1 MADVHGVG
9 PAGSDY
15 SVAPSDGLANDTI
28 QMSAYAKNHCKN
40 CQLPLVE
47 GGRAYELGGYRWHVE
62 CFRCSICS
70 SQMDADTNMLVLG
83 NGTLVCHN
91 CSYFCAICQKKIED
105 LAILTND
112 QAFCA
117 DCFVCRNCQR
127 RIDDLKY
134 ARTSQGIFCMSCHN
148 ALMMRKQRKAAAAAA
163 AAAAPVAADPSS
175 SSAAASP
182 AINSSTSRSSSS
194 TQHRLSSLS
203 SRDKELPI
211 LPPSTSRTTSND
223 RPPTLRTQSDTAPA
237 GRQVRSQLPPP
248 VTPQQPKASHRHTRS
263 VGEGTFTGPTEAA
276 SQEVPPEITATSP
289 PIGVSESF
297 AAELDTL
304 GTKDWGLEM
313 PVAPEPVLP
322 STVLGVPIQLESPP
336 SRSPNRSPGK
346 QAPITDRSS
355 PTQSDGSIYSPRAVA
370 PDSPS
375 PTRPMRSPT
384 RSPNR
389 SPTRPVIDDVPLLA
403 TPNGERLPKAWT
415 QDTPAGVTAAAPS
428 PSAFAA
434 IERTPHSVSSGQS
447 TLQESNHELETQREE
462 LAVPFRSSRRA
473 ASPNRLVE
481 STSSISI
488 AASLSPRN
496 WPRTGAEMPAADDSN
511 DIDPSGLMQ
520 ALIRS
525 RERISE
531 LEHLLERELQ
541 TSKLAAVEE
550 DPAELSRHIF
560 ERRQTLAGLEA
571 QQKVASEELR
581 ATRAGTDAEEFLSA
595 LTKHKTELLGEIESL
610 TTERDSLRAQ
620 VAELVAKRDQAL
632 EESSI
637 LNTKN
642 SQLVDMNNELLK
654 QTLEKFGPNT
664 LWGSSLSVSSGPSS
678 STAAN
683 AMSPVPSRERKQRV
697 KRKEIAAPEAEY
709 GVPYSGTTGS
719 QERLVDNTPKS
730 PQSARYPGG
739 DNNLVTVLDA
749 PTQKQR
755 KNLWP
760 FRRPGKGLTR
770 VFAQEVTVG
779 DVDSQAV
786 TVLSGSS
793 GPTLPSSS
801 SALTSSTVGP
811 APGGQPMLGELLE
824 ARCAMDQTPVP
835 KIVTRCLNEVEKR
848 GLDTEGIYRK
858 SGSKLQIDQI
868 LGYFESNSELL
879 ESDLGKDITAVTSAV
894 KQYLRYLADPI
905 IPYAHYNAY
914 VQAGRKHDLSELYV
928 VVKNLPPAH
937 YATLEAIV
945 QHLALVAANES
956 KNLMNSRNLAVVF
969 APTLAR
975 DQTGEREVSDMQ
987 ARNDATQMLI
997 DNHDMFE

>member
-1 MADVHGVG
+1 MADVHGVA
-9 PAGSDY
+9 PAGSEY
-15 SVAPSDGLANDTI
+15 TVAPGDGHANDTI

-40 CQLPLVE
+40 CQMPLVE

-148 ALMMRKQRKAAAAAA
+148 ALMARKQRKAAAAAA
-163 AAAAPVAADPSS
+163 IADTPTGST
-175 SSAAASP
+175 AGSP
-182 AINSSTSRSSSS
+182 AVDSNTSRSSSS
-194 TQHRLSSLS
+194 TQHRLSSLQ
-203 SRDKELPI
+203 SRDKDLPV
-211 LPPSTSRTTSND
+211 LPPSTSRTTSSD
-223 RPPTLRTQSDTAPA
+223 RPPTLRTQSDT
-237 GRQVRSQLPPP
+237 GSGSRIRSELPPP
-248 VTPQQPKASHRHTRS
+248 ITPQQPNVTSHRHTRS
-263 VGEGTFTGPTEAA
+263 VGDGEFVGPTDRV
-276 SQEVPPEITATSP
+276 SQAVPPEITAPSP
-289 PIGVSESF
+289 PMGVSDSF
-297 AAELDTL
+297 AAELDSF
-304 GTKDWGLEM
+304 GTEEWGLDM
-313 PVAPEPVLP
+313 PKAPEQDLP
-322 STVLGVPIQLESPP
+322 PTVLGVPIQLDSPP
-336 SRSPNRSPGK
+336 SRSPNRSPER
-346 QAPITDRSS
+346 QAAAPDRSS
-355 PTQSDGSIYSPRAVA
+355 PSVSEGSIYSPRAMPPV
-370 PDSPS
+370 SPS
-375 PTRPMRSPT
+375 PRRPMRSPT

-389 SPTRPVIDDVPLLA
+389 SPTRPLIDEVPLLA
-403 TPNGERLPKAWT
+403 TPNGQPKPKAWT
-415 QDTPAGVTAAAPS
+415 QNTPGTVTAAAPS

-434 IERTPHSVSSGQS
+434 IERTPHSVSSSRSAVPSDNREFGIP
-447 TLQESNHELETQREE
+447 REE
-462 LAVPFRSSRRA
+462 LAVPFRSTRRT
-473 ASPNRLVE
+473 ASPNRIAE
-481 STSSISI
+481 STSSMSI
-488 AASLSPRN
+488 AASLSPRT
-496 WPRTGAEMPAADDSN
+496 WARPGPEMPAAEGGSE
-511 DIDPSGLMQ
+511 IDASGLMQ

-541 TSKLAAVEE
+541 TSKMAAAAVE

-581 ATRAGTDAEEFLSA
+581 ATRDGADAEDFFSA
-595 LTKHKTELLGEIESL
+595 LNKHKTELQGEIESL

-620 VAELVAKRDQAL
+620 VTELVAKRDQAL

-654 QTLEKFGPNT
+654 QTIEKYGPNT
-664 LWGSSLSVSSGPSS
+664 LWSSGLTSSNGPSS
-678 STAAN
+678 STTAN
-683 AMSPVPSRERKQRV
+683 SVSPVPSRDRKQRV
-697 KRKEIAAPEAEY
+697 KRKDVAAPDLDF
-709 GVPYSGTTGS
+709 GVPYSGSTGS
-719 QERLVDNTPKS
+719 QERLVDSTPKS
-730 PQSARYPGG
+730 PQSARYPGS
-739 DNNLVTVLDA
+739 DNLVTVLDA

-786 TVLSGSS
+786 TVLSGNS

-801 SALTSSTVGP
+801 STAAVSAIGT

-835 KIVTRCLNEVEKR
+835 KIVTRCLSEVEKR
-848 GLDTEGIYRK
+848 GLDMEGIYRK

-868 LGYFESNSELL
+868 LGYFESNSEFL
-879 ESDLGKDITAVTSAV
+879 ENDLEKDISAVTSAV

-905 IPYAHYNAY
+905 IPYAQYNAY

-937 YATLEAIV
+937 YTTLEAIV
-945 QHLALVAANES
+945 QHLALVAANEN
-956 KNLMNSRNLAVVF
+956 KNLMSSRNLAVVF

-975 DQTGEREVSDMQ
+975 DQTGEREVADMQ